1 MNIFI
6 SADIEGMAGI
16 VGWHQAEH
24 SERDYGTARLWMT
37 DQVNAAIEGAVSAG
51 ATTVLVKDAHETA
64 TNILLDKLHP
74 AAELI
79 SGWGPLGSMVEGVDE
94 SFDAVMLLGYHARA
108 MTLGGT
114 LAHTWSGNVLD
125 LRLNGEPIG
134 ETAWAAAFAGHF
146 SVPLALITGD
156 DKLKEQADQELPPGF
171 HYVITKMGMAHK
183 AARLRPLK
191 DVCDEIRETAAAS
204 LADLE
209 GLPVFKPHL
218 PATVSIRFRHW
229 EGLDICAAVP
239 GVQRLDVT
247 TFQFQ
252 AADMIEAQKYF
263 ATLHRLAPRP

>member
-1 MNIFI
+1 VFI

-16 VGWHQAEH
+16 VGWHQACNTEP
-24 SERDYGTARLWMT
+24 DYGTARLWMT
-37 DQVNAAIEGAVSAG
+37 EQVNAAIEGAVAAG

-64 TNILLDKLHP
+64 TNIPLDKLHP

-108 MTLGGT
+108 MTPGGT
-114 LAHTWSGNVLD
+114 LAHTWSSNVLD
-125 LRLNGEPIG
+125 LQLNGRPIG
-134 ETAWAAAFAGHF
+134 ETAWAAAFAGGYG
-146 SVPLALITGD
+146 VPLAMISGD
-156 DKLKEQADQELPPGF
+156 DKLKEQVDAELPPGF
-171 HYVITKMGMAHK
+171 HYVITKTGMGHK

-191 DVCDEIRETAAAS
+191 DVCDELRETAAAS

-209 GLPVFKPHL
+209 GLPVFRPEL
-218 PATVSIRFRHW
+218 PVTVSMRFRHW
-229 EGLDICAAVP
+229 EGLDVCAAVP
-239 GVQRLDVT
+239 GVQRLDVA

-263 ATLHRLAPRP
+263 ATLHRLAPRPA